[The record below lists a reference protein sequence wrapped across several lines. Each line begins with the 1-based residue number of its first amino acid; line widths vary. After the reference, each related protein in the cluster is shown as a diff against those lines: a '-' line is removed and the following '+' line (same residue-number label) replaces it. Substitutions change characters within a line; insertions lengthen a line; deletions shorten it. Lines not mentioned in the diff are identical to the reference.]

1 MRYGDITGM
10 HFGRLTVKGLAYRKA
25 HRSYYNC
32 LCECGTEKIIR
43 KDHLISGVTVSC
55 GCRMRE
61 TGGENSRTHGQTR
74 TKLYYVWNTMR
85 QRCSNPKVKR
95 YPLYGGRGIS
105 VCKEWQESFLPF
117 YKWAISHGYKDGLTI
132 DRIDVNGNY
141 CPENCRWATYKE
153 QAANKRKA
161 VHHGA

>member
-1 MRYGDITGM
+1 
-10 HFGRLTVKGLAYRKA
+10 
-25 HRSYYNC
+25 
-32 LCECGTEKIIR
+32 
-43 KDHLISGVTVSC
+43 
-55 GCRMRE
+55 MRE
-61 TGGENSRTHGQTR
+61 TGGENSRTHGQTK
-74 TKLYYVWNTMR
+74 TKLYYVWNSMR
-85 QRCSNPKVKR
+85 QRCCNPKVEH

-117 YKWAISHGYKDGLTI
+117 YEWAVSHGYKEGLTI

-161 VHHGA
+161 VRYGA